1 MKKLE
6 KLSLEN
12 IEILSEQET
21 MYLMG
26 GDGSDSTY
34 VAPRDTTTYRPPV
47 KPEGGRTKHSNS
59 VHGSFKQTPT
69 GYEGSIS
76 YGHKWDFPGGGSL
89 STGGQINFKNGRLSS
104 GMFTVG
110 YTW

>member
-26 GDGSDSTY
+26 GDGSNSTY
-34 VAPRDTTTYRPPV
+34 VAPRDTTSQPV
-47 KPEGGRTKHSNS
+47 QITHSISGNIDR
-59 VHGSFKQTPT
+59 TPT
-69 GYEGSIS
+69 GTRAKLGYSIEGKRSES
-76 YGHKWDFPGGGSL
+76 KVKVTGYVDYGPGGWGY
-89 STGGQINFKNGRLSS
+89 GGGIT
-104 GMFTVG
+104 FTFPQK
-110 YTW
+110 

>member
-34 VAPRDTTTYRPPV
+34 VAPRDTTTYSPPV
-47 KPEGGRTKHSNS
+47 NPGGGRTKHSNS
-59 VHGSFKQTPT
+59 VHGSFKQTRT
-69 GYEGSIS
+69 GYEGSIG
-76 YGHKWDFPGGGSL
+76 YGHTWDFPGGGSL
-89 STGGQINFKNGRLSS
+89 SIEGNMNLKNGQASW
-104 GMFTVG
+104 GTTVK
-110 YTW
+110 YKF

>member
-34 VAPRDTTTYRPPV
+34 VAPRDTTTHRPPV
-47 KPEGGRTKHSNS
+47 NSGSKNSHSVSSTVKITQKDWSVKMNYLYEHTTNS
-59 VHGSFKQTPT
+59 GN
-69 GYEGSIS
+69 
-76 YGHKWDFPGGGSL
+76 KWSVGGGGGYGSGGWTFEL
-89 STGGQINFKNGRLSS
+89 TGKGVFKTR
-104 GMFTVG
+104 
-110 YTW
+110 